1 MESELGEDKLLSHDV
16 TLLLKDWGRG
26 ESEALSKLV
35 PAVYSELRAMA
46 GRYFRTEK
54 DGQTLCATA
63 LVNEVYVRMAEGERI
78 IFQDREHFFGIA
90 GRMMRRILVEHARK
104 RLTQKRGGNLKVT
117 LNEDTDGSSFGKL
130 DLATMIA
137 VNDALESLE
146 QEFPRAARI
155 LEWRVFGGLNN
166 SEIAS
171 VSGYSLATVKRE
183 WALAKQRLFVRLRRS
198 GQKSN

>member
-1 MESELGEDKLLSHDV
+1 METEPGEDKLLNEV

-26 ESEALSKLV
+26 EPEALGKLV
-35 PAVYSELRAMA
+35 PAVYKELRSMA
-46 GRYFRTEK
+46 GRHFRGEK
-54 DGQTLCATA
+54 EGQTLCATA

-78 IFQDREHFFGIA
+78 VFQDREHFFGIA

-117 LNEDTDGSSFGKL
+117 LNEETDGAAFGKL
-130 DLATMIA
+130 DLPTMIA
-137 VNDALESLE
+137 LNDALESLE
-146 QEFPRAARI
+146 QEFPRAARV

-171 VSGYSLATVKRE
+171 VSGFSLATVKRE
-183 WALAKQRLFVRLRRS
+183 WTLAKQRLFVRLRQA
-198 GQKSN
+198 GKK